1 MLLKFPLIRLNTQ
14 KKQRVLFYGCISGV
28 ATVLSIVIWNVA
40 FAGSSSGSTRGAAPT
55 EKILTGAGRL
65 NPQDAWN
72 ERMSNQFDLYL
83 SRVISRI
90 L

>member
-14 KKQRVLFYGCISGV
+14 QKQRVLFYGCISGV

-55 EKILTGAGRL
+55 EKILIRRWSFKSTRCV
-65 NPQDAWN
+65 
-72 ERMSNQFDLYL
+72 ERADEQS
-83 SRVISRI
+83 I
-90 L
+90 